1 MVDIE
6 KLRSN
11 AVLIEDLRRKARKRL
26 PRIVYDWLDGGAGD
40 ERALEVNRRQ
50 YASYG
55 LLPRYLAALEGLS
68 TTTAIFGKTYAMPY
82 GISPTGFGDLCWPGA
97 ELMLARAAA
106 SAQIPFVLS
115 GAGIVALE
123 KAAAASQGFMW
134 YQLYPTRDP
143 RITDDLVRRAA
154 AAGVETLV
162 VTVDLPVAS
171 RRPRDIRNGFGLPP
185 RLGIGLIWD
194 GLSHPGWTMRFYR
207 NGGVPLMENWV
218 AYAPRGAS
226 KGAVARLASQHYH
239 AAQTW
244 DDVAAYR
251 RLWQGNLVLKGIQH
265 VEDAARALSHGV
277 DGIIVSNHGGRQFD
291 KALGTLAT
299 LTQVVD
305 RVGDRMIVMLDGG
318 IRSGSDA
325 VVALALGARLVFSG
339 RCTLYGIS
347 AYGEAGCMRAI
358 EIIREGIEET
368 LMQIGCPQIAGL
380 NRDFVRERPA

>member
-143 RITDDLVRRAA
+143 RITDDLVR
-154 AAGVETLV
+154 
-162 VTVDLPVAS
+162 
-171 RRPRDIRNGFGLPP
+171 
-185 RLGIGLIWD
+185 
-194 GLSHPGWTMRFYR
+194 LSHPGWTMRFYR